1 MTVWTVASNP
11 ASDKIPKITDSA
23 TLIIQIHAKT
33 TRSLKNRLL
42 RKLER
47 LSAMIRNPELI
58 SDWFEVRSRRK
69 TYQARVRNSEWS
81 YAFEREK
88 RDKVALQVPEVKV
101 D

>member
-1 MTVWTVASNP
+1 VFTHQQLQE
-11 ASDKIPKITDSA
+11 DREQLLK
-23 TLIIQIHAKT
+23 IHART

-47 LSAMIRNPELI
+47 LVAMVRNPVLI
-58 SDWFEVRSRRK
+58 SDWFEVRKRRK
-69 TYQARVRNSEWS
+69 TYFQRVRSSEWS
-81 YAFEREK
+81 YAFERDK

>member
-1 MTVWTVASNP
+1 MP
-11 ASDKIPKITDSA
+11 IPPRARRRVRERLLK
-23 TLIIQIHAKT
+23 IHAKT

-58 SDWFEVRSRRK
+58 ADWFEVRRRRK
-69 TYQARVRNSEWS
+69 TYQARVRSSEWS